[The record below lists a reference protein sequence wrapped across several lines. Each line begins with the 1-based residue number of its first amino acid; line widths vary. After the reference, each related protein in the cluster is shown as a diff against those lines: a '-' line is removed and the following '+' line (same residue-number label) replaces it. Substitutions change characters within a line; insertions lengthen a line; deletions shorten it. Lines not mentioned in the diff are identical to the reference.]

1 MAAGSG
7 VACAGSE
14 ISGVVGS
21 EDCVAWLRPVSEA
34 VDGFYRFEERLTGNE
49 VKREIHSKNVLS
61 NPYRSAVFACL
72 KKLVSEFHLNVTNQ
86 TMVGHISAIQKLY
99 EMLVDS
105 S

>member
-1 MAAGSG
+1 MRQE
-7 VACAGSE
+7 V
-14 ISGVVGS
+14 
-21 EDCVAWLRPVSEA
+21 
-34 VDGFYRFEERLTGNE
+34 EERLSENE

-72 KKLVSEFHLNVTNQ
+72 KKLVSEFHLSVTNQ
-86 TMVGHISAIQKLY
+86 TMIGHISSIQKSY